1 MENTSAE
8 GGREGGKE
16 RGSGVGSQGCPLNGQ
31 GDVAKKANA
40 KRVSIHREAW
50 RFERAVGKRES
61 VNFLLAKL
69 RGRLETAFGWRG
81 RSAYGGDCDEEGATQ
96 TGMAR
101 GGGRGKGSCEGCVLL
116 SRLKRQRKKRGEK
129 WILKVRSGV
138 RVKTQ
143 DGGNKKR
150 SG

>member
-1 MENTSAE
+1 
-8 GGREGGKE
+8 
-16 RGSGVGSQGCPLNGQ
+16 VGSQGCPLNGQ

-129 WILKVRSGV
+129 WILR
-138 RVKTQ
+138 
-143 DGGNKKR
+143 
-150 SG
+150 